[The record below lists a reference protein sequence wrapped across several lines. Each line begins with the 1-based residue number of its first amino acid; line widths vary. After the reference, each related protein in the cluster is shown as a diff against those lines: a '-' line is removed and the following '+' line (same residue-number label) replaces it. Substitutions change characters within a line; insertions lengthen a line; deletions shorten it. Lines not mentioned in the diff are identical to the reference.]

1 MIYTNK
7 FQIPPALAAR
17 LQEDTYDHIDDP
29 KHYSVTELTSPP
41 RMALLMRRHYTQ
53 IVRDVSE
60 RFFLW
65 LGNLTH
71 ADINKADVNAIQE
84 ERLFVDMGDGYT
96 VSGKADQWEEE
107 AVTDGR
113 CYTPINKLTENMSEW
128 DRRLL
133 DKRGAVIPV
142 EDVNKVKVVSA
153 PTGLIT
159 DWKLTSVW
167 AVIRQ
172 DKKDWEQQLNF
183 YAYLYREAGF
193 PVTELRV
200 YALLRDWR
208 VGELRRSPRD
218 YPPIPFL
225 DKPIEMWEEG
235 AARRELKAKI
245 DYMKQYEKEADFN
258 LPECS
263 PEERWTRDEKWAV
276 AKEGRKTALKLC
288 ESEMEAYSY
297 IALQPKKIASI
308 CTVEHRPGVDM
319 RCAEY
324 CDAREFCDHWH
335 DEVKED

>member
-1 MIYTNK
+1 MIYTNN
-7 FQIPPALAAR
+7 FNIPPALAAR

-41 RMALLMRRHYTQ
+41 RMALLMRRHYTE

-65 LGNLTH
+65 LGTLTH

-84 ERLFVDMGDGYT
+84 ERLFVDMGDGYK
-96 VSGKADQWEEE
+96 VSGKADQWEEQVIHTGIE
-107 AVTDGR
+107 SIRASDMG
-113 CYTPINKLTENMSEW
+113 KLKNN
-128 DRRLL
+128 
-133 DKRGAVIPV
+133 VIPV
-142 EDVNKVKVVSA
+142 KDVRQVAKGKA

-167 AVIRQ
+167 AAIRQ

-183 YAYLYREAGF
+183 YAHLYREAGF

-225 DKPIEMWEEG
+225 DKSIDMWEDG
-235 AARRELKAKI
+235 AARRALKAKI
-245 DYMKQYEKEADFN
+245 DYMKQWEKEADVN
-258 LPECS
+258 LPECTS
-263 PEERWTRDEKWAV
+263 EERWTRDEKYAV
-276 AKEGRKTALKLC
+276 MKEGRKTALRLF
-288 ESEMEAYSY
+288 ESEMEAQSY
-297 IALQPKKIASI
+297 IDTQTPTMGRVCRI
-308 CTVEHRPGVDM
+308 EHRPGVDV

-324 CDAREFCDHWH
+324 CDAREHCQHWH
-335 DEVKED
+335 DEVRDG